1 MFKLTSLNLNCILL
15 KEKDRIE
22 KISIF
27 IYAEMATSGLWQ
39 KPLRRFLR
47 HSNDVTKLNV
57 KCFILNR
64 CDRRTSRHW
73 SLLSYEYIVV
83 GNIDLS
89 LRQPK
94 DGGKIII
101 TNQAYY
107 IFERGMK
114 ENNIKM

>member
-1 MFKLTSLNLNCILL
+1 MQKWQRRDCGKNLC
-15 KEKDRIE
+15 
-22 KISIF
+22 
-27 IYAEMATSGLWQ
+27 AG
-39 KPLRRFLR
+39 FLR

-83 GNIDLS
+83 ENIDLS

-101 TNQAYY
+101 TKQAYF
-107 IFERGMK
+107 IFERGDEGK
-114 ENNIKM
+114 